1 MAVEVVDEEPDVDR
15 LEFSMLFFRGEAGVG
30 TLGGGSIHSMQT
42 ARIKKRAWTMNRR
55 NVPLGVSRVGVA
67 LTEDASLD
75 SGDPGAADGEH
86 CLPRTRGGQRR
97 RGCADV
103 NRVVRPVLGHTCNA
117 AHS

>member
-67 LTEDASLD
+67 LTEDASLELENAPLLLRRI
-75 SGDPGAADGEH
+75 SQCGAFPT
-86 CLPRTRGGQRR
+86 LPS
-97 RGCADV
+97 
-103 NRVVRPVLGHTCNA
+103 PVGRANG
-117 AHS
+117 